1 LNNCNWFNGDEGVS
15 EMAKK
20 VEAVRL
26 PVIRKAT
33 PKNPVIGVFATSDP
47 RIDKASRTRC
57 QNIAKMAADVISGSV
72 VLPDKTPVPVVYS
85 TVLID
90 GEAQADIVAQ
100 QFRRAGVDILVCV
113 PDTWAFPQ
121 LTTISLLQQ
130 FPPNTPINITCG
142 NSGPKPG
149 VVYAHALNGAI
160 SQYGRMVT
168 LNVGT
173 WPDTGINPK
182 MTEQTAKNL
191 IDWCYAA
198 VTAVGLRGR
207 RVMVLGHDSMGMETA
222 LAHILPTRNTFG
234 LEITRLDMKLLA
246 DMLNKKAYNEKEVK
260 ALRAWINRYVG
271 KHLELRNEADSE
283 RFNMSLAMYLIVRDL
298 MAELNAVGGGF
309 MSQLEWGSDPRGLP
323 LPVADVMESLFNS
336 TFDHNG
342 RKAPLPF
349 ATEADVQG
357 LLTMLFMTYLSGGN
371 PPLFMDFRKV
381 WEAWEIKELAKKI
394 GVSSATGKKLDKKA
408 DYCCKGLVDGDNS
421 GSAAFD
427 WAAEPGAS
435 IKKIMDGVGM
445 PLADVSYFPGGG
457 NSVTFMTPAG
467 IKGIAA
473 RCAYSSATGLFSMIW
488 DEAHTTEVPEELAR
502 AMCELTTPTW
512 PHTFV
517 VPKYAS
523 MTEYKQYPPANH
535 FHMTWNLP
543 VARLQHWMDLTAVLS
558 VTPWAARPKF
568 IEGTDRPQPL
578 VHLLNGGEDA
588 FKLLSVRR

>member
-1 LNNCNWFNGDEGVS
+1 
-15 EMAKK
+15 MAKK
-20 VEAVRL
+20 VGAVRL
-26 PVIRKAT
+26 PNIKKAV
-33 PKNPVIGVFATSDP
+33 PKVPVIGVFATSDP
-47 RIDKASRTRC
+47 RIDRASRTRC

-72 VLPDKTPVPVVYS
+72 VMPDKTSVPVVYS

-100 QFRRAGVDILVCV
+100 QFRKAGVDILVCV

-130 FPPNTPINITCG
+130 FGANTPINITCG

-191 IDWCYAA
+191 IDWCYSA
-198 VTAVGLRGR
+198 VTTMALRGR

-246 DMLNKKAYNEKEVK
+246 DMLNKKAYDKKEVK

-271 KHLELRNEADSE
+271 KRLELRDEADSE
-283 RFNMSLAMYLIVRDL
+283 RFNISLAMYLIVRDL
-298 MAELNAVGGGF
+298 MADLNAVGGGF

-342 RKAPLPF
+342 RKPPLPF

-381 WEAWEIKELAKKI
+381 WEAWEIKELAEKI
-394 GVSSATGKKLDKKA
+394 GVKKLDKKA

-445 PLADVSYFPGGG
+445 PLADVFYFPGGG
-457 NSVTFMTPAG
+457 NSVTFMTPGG
-467 IKGIAA
+467 IEGIAA
-473 RCAYSSATGLFSMIW
+473 RCAYSSAAGLFSMIW
-488 DEAHTTEVPEELAR
+488 DEAHTTEVPKELAR

-568 IEGTDRPQPL
+568 IEGIDRPQPL
-578 VHLLNGGEDA
+578 VHLLNGG
-588 FKLLSVRR
+588 SPR